1 MDDALEELQ
10 REKKVNKTRITIDM
24 VAFILFGRWY
34 LYIYVYILD
43 FLERT
48 IYGYISLI
56 FSMEG
61 YVERKR
67 DNFAHSLNE
76 TYWYVNSKIGD
87 IYGRTMEHLLILKC
101 YISK

>member
-56 FSMEG
+56 LSMEG
-61 YVERKR
+61 CVERKR

-76 TYWYVNSKIGD
+76 THRCVNSKIGD
-87 IYGRTMEHLLILKC
+87 IYGRTMEHLILKC
-101 YISK
+101 YLSK

>member
-1 MDDALEELQ
+1 MGDTLEELQ

-48 IYGYISLI
+48 IYGYI
-56 FSMEG
+56 
-61 YVERKR
+61 
-67 DNFAHSLNE
+67 
-76 TYWYVNSKIGD
+76 
-87 IYGRTMEHLLILKC
+87 
-101 YISK
+101 

>member
-1 MDDALEELQ
+1 MAGAMDDALEELQ

-48 IYGYISLI
+48 IYGYIYIDSQYGGLRR
-56 FSMEG
+56 EK
-61 YVERKR
+61 ER
-67 DNFAHSLNE
+67 
-76 TYWYVNSKIGD
+76 
-87 IYGRTMEHLLILKC
+87 
-101 YISK
+101 

>member
-1 MDDALEELQ
+1 MAGAMDDALEELQ

-56 FSMEG
+56 
-61 YVERKR
+61 
-67 DNFAHSLNE
+67 L
-76 TYWYVNSKIGD
+76 T
-87 IYGRTMEHLLILKC
+87 
-101 YISK
+101 